1 MNRIVYSI
9 ILIVLTNIAIG
20 QNNFSIIQG
29 SLNYYATISV
39 KTCAENNCE
48 GNGTIKLYLK
58 NSKKLIQTLT
68 SENLYFS
75 LDKTNYPTVN
85 IIELYGEQSPLI
97 FDDFNFDG
105 TEDLAIRNGNHS
117 SYGGPSFDVYVY
129 NITRNQFILSDELTE
144 LASKNLGMFQTDR
157 KKKRLITFAKSGCCW
172 HITKEYLVIPNY
184 GLLKVHELEE
194 DATDKEFVIVTTR
207 DLINNEWISKKEKL
221 KIEDYHKK

>member
-1 MNRIVYSI
+1 MRQLILFIFLSCITYSVFPQNYGLLQGLSYKYDYQKDI
-9 ILIVLTNIAIG
+9 DNLRRQTQLDLQNQQLYETRLRAAIAEKKEKAHACANQIKELYPTLG
-20 QNNFSIIQG
+20 KPPEQLNDGWYNVAVT
-29 SLNYYATISV
+29 NYYDM
-39 KTCAENNCE
+39 C
-48 GNGTIKLYLK
+48 
-58 NSKKLIQTLT
+58 
-68 SENLYFS
+68 
-75 LDKTNYPTVN
+75 
-85 IIELYGEQSPLI
+85 GE
-97 FDDFNFDG
+97 
-105 TEDLAIRNGNHS
+105 RK
-117 SYGGPSFDVYVY
+117 VYVY